1 MKYLHNKLKHIK
13 AFFMLHVKLSSLLEQ
28 KIATITMIEECLEK
42 PITGIVRRDFEKE
55 EIEINAQIKLL
66 RYILE
71 NSIN

>member
-1 MKYLHNKLKHIK
+1 
-13 AFFMLHVKLSSLLEQ
+13 
-28 KIATITMIEECLEK
+28 LEK
-42 PITGIVRRDFEKE
+42 KSITGIVRRDFEKE